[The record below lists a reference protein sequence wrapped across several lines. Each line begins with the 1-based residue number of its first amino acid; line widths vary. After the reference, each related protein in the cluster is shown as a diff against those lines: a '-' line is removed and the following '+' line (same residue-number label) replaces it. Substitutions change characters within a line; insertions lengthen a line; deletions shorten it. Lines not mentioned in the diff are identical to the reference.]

1 MLIEKL
7 CRENDKLK
15 EDAKVAML
23 GKPSGRASVLSH
35 KTQTTVAHVSDEI
48 KTIKD
53 KLEEEKLLHERMDDD
68 IKNLQQEIID
78 QKRRFKGQDGAQER
92 NA

>member
-1 MLIEKL
+1 
-7 CRENDKLK
+7 
-15 EDAKVAML
+15 ML
-23 GKPSGRASVLSH
+23 GKPSGGSSVLSH
-35 KTQTTVAHVSDEI
+35 KTQSTVAHVSDEI

-78 QKRRFKGQDGAQER
+78 QKRRFKG
-92 NA
+92 